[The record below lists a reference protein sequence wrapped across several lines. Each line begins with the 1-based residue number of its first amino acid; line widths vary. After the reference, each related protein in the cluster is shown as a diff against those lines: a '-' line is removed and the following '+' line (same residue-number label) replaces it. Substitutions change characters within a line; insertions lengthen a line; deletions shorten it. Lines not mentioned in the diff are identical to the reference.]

1 MSCSWPGVL
10 HHDRCT
16 TARSSVSLDRG
27 IKQPLRMLDQQTSKA
42 AELPPPGKLG
52 TRILDLVHR
61 LAQFSEMP
69 EGLTC
74 TYFSP
79 AHKAAAGQLREWMRS
94 AGMSAEIDPV
104 GNVIGRYASDAT
116 TAKTLIVGSH
126 YDTVANAGQFDGRL
140 GILTALVVAE
150 HLRHSARRLPFNL
163 DVIAFSEEEGVRF
176 SAPYLGSGAIAGCFD
191 ESALARRDTN
201 NVSLATVLRK
211 EGVDLGAIQ
220 ALARRPDTMRGYLEV
235 HIEQGPVLLQRGLPV
250 GVVTSIAGSTRCR
263 VTIEGLAGH
272 AGTVPMSLRRDAAAA
287 AAEIVL
293 AVERRC
299 SSAANLVGTVGQL
312 VVPHGLVNVIPGTC
326 ELSLDIRSADDATR
340 NAAIADLRLEIDEI
354 ARRRRVTAVVKE
366 LSRHRAVPCAPA
378 MQSALAQAVA
388 RAGVEPF
395 YLPSGAGH
403 DAEMFAGVTDIGM
416 LFVRCGNG
424 GISHSP
430 LETITVE
437 DADIA
442 ARILLDVLV
451 HLD

>member
-1 MSCSWPGVL
+1 
-10 HHDRCT
+10 
-16 TARSSVSLDRG
+16 
-27 IKQPLRMLDQQTSKA
+27 MLNPQASQAT
-42 AELPPPGKLG
+42 EVPPPGKFG
-52 TRILDLVHR
+52 NRIFDLVR
-61 LAQFSEMP
+61 QLAQFSELP

-79 AHKAAAGQLREWMRS
+79 AHKAAAAQLHEWMRS
-94 AGMSAEIDPV
+94 AGLTAHIDAV
-104 GNVIGRYASDAT
+104 GNVVGRYPGESPA
-116 TAKTLIVGSH
+116 AKTLIVGSH

-150 HLRHSARRLPFNL
+150 HLQHAGRRLPFNL
-163 DVIAFSEEEGVRF
+163 DVVAFSEEEGVRF

-191 ESALARRDTN
+191 ESALARRDTDDI
-201 NVSLATVLRK
+201 SLATVLRK

-220 ALARRPDTMRGYLEV
+220 ALARSPDTLRGYLEI

-250 GVVTSIAGSTRCR
+250 GIVTSIAGSTRFR

-272 AGTVPMSLRRDAAAA
+272 AGTVPMSLRRDAAAT

-299 SSAANLVGTVGQL
+299 SSVANLVGTVGQL
-312 VVPHGLVNVIPGTC
+312 SIPHGLINVIAGRC
-326 ELSLDIRSADDATR
+326 ELSIDVRSSDDATR
-340 NAAIADLRLEIDEI
+340 YAAIADIRAEIDQI
-354 ARRRRVTAVVKE
+354 ARRRRVTAAVKE

-378 MQSALAQAVA
+378 MQSVLAQAVA
-388 RAGVEPF
+388 RAGVEPL

-416 LFVRCGNG
+416 LFVRCGSG

-430 LETITVE
+430 LETVTVE
-437 DADIA
+437 DTDLA

-451 HLD
+451 HLE